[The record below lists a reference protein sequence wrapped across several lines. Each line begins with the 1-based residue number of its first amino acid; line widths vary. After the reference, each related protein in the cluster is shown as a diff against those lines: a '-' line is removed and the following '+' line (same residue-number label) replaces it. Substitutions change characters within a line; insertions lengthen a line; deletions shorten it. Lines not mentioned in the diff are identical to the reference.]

1 MAQDFENN
9 FDLTISEQIQ
19 ALADSILSN
28 KELETIDRFTR
39 DLLST
44 EEDRERAVNTLQ
56 SIFGHTPK
64 RPVYYL
70 YLDIRALPEKT
81 RYAVENAGNFIDVLV
96 KCCAHEL
103 GKRQLFA
110 PRSSLSSN
118 INRLKNVLPET
129 FLKNLGL
136 FDALFYVPA
145 KHEWNVGDRPHL
157 FSVKE
162 TITCLY
168 IARHLAD
175 HIIETSA
182 EARAWSKKD

>member
-1 MAQDFENN
+1 MINMNNN
-9 FDLTISEQIQ
+9 FDQTASEQIET
-19 ALADSILSN
+19 LAVGSLSSV
-28 KELETIDRFTR
+28 ELEKIDQLTR

-44 EEDRERAVNTLQ
+44 EVNREPAVNTLQ

-81 RYAVENAGNFIDVLV
+81 RYVVENTGNFIDVLV

-103 GKRQLFA
+103 GKKQLFA
-110 PRSSLSSN
+110 LRSSLSSN
-118 INRLKNVLPET
+118 IKRLKNVMPEK

-145 KHEWNVGDRPHL
+145 KHKWDVGDRPHL

-162 TITCLY
+162 TVTCLF
-168 IARHLAD
+168 IARHIAD
-175 HIIETSA
+175 DIIKSSE
-182 EARAWSKKD
+182 EARRWSIKD

>member
-1 MAQDFENN
+1 MNEVNN
-9 FDLTISEQIQ
+9 SFDLTTSEQIE
-19 ALADSILSN
+19 ALAVSVLSST
-28 KELETIDRFTR
+28 ELERIDQLTK

-44 EEDRERAVNTLQ
+44 EENREHAVNTLQ
-56 SIFGHTPK
+56 EIFGHTPK

-81 RYAVENAGNFIDVLV
+81 RYAVENTGNYIDVLI

-110 PRSSLSSN
+110 LRSSLSSN
-118 INRLKNVLPET
+118 IKRLKNVLPEE

-162 TITCLY
+162 TVTCLFV
-168 IARHLAD
+168 ARHLAD
-175 HIIETSA
+175 KIIETSP
-182 EARAWSKKD
+182 EARAWSKED

>member
-1 MAQDFENN
+1 MNSPNN
-9 FDLTISEQIQ
+9 SFDLSAAEPIET
-19 ALADSILSN
+19 LAAGLLSSA
-28 KELETIDRFTR
+28 ELGKIDQLTR
-39 DLLST
+39 DLLSAK
-44 EEDRERAVNTLQ
+44 ENRERAINDLQ
-56 SIFGHTPK
+56 AIFGHTPK

-110 PRSSLSSN
+110 LRSSLSSN
-118 INRLKNVLPET
+118 IKKLKNVIPEE
-129 FLKNLGL
+129 FLKNLGF

-145 KHEWNVGDRPHL
+145 KHEWDVGDRPHL

-162 TITCLY
+162 TVICLF

-182 EARAWSKKD
+182 EARSWSTTD